1 MRDAGRVIKTF
12 NGSAVLFSDICADL
26 KKMEFLPT
34 WPFKIN
40 DFLLFGLLLGAG
52 ILGGHL
58 ASRTSFLPR
67 ISGYIAAGF
76 VLGPSVLGLLNHE
89 LLGSARLFT
98 DIALGLIL
106 FELGRLLDL
115 PALRR
120 QPWLVGA
127 SLLESALS
135 FLFVYAAVRAFGV
148 SPVGSALIATIG
160 ISSSPAVI
168 LLVTRQLGARGPVT
182 QNAITLVALNN
193 IIAFFVFIAVLPILH
208 IQQQAGLATILLQ
221 PVYQFI
227 GSALMGLALAR
238 ALVWA
243 AKRVG
248 PSESVQFALV
258 IGTIIATL
266 GLAKMLNVSGLLALL
281 TLGLLSRNL
290 DKHRQLL
297 NVEFGHGG
305 ELFFLL
311 LFVVTGANLHLE
323 ELGSAGL
330 IAVAFVAARLLAKL
344 VAVYVPMRRSGLPP
358 LQSGM
363 LGLTLVPMAG
373 LAIGLT
379 EVTSAMYPQFGREL
393 AAIVLAAV
401 ALLETIGPIL
411 TTYALKKAGEVA
423 NGARVEH

>member
-1 MRDAGRVIKTF
+1 
-12 NGSAVLFSDICADL
+12 
-26 KKMEFLPT
+26 MEFLPT
-34 WPFKIN
+34 WPLKIN

-58 ASRTSFLPR
+58 ASRTNFLPR

-76 VLGPSVLGLLNHE
+76 VLGPSVLGVLNQE

-115 PALRR
+115 SALRR
-120 QPWLVGA
+120 QPWLIGSSV
-127 SLLESALS
+127 LESALS
-135 FLFVYAAVRAFGV
+135 FLFVYLAVRAFGV
-148 SPVGSALIATIG
+148 SPMGAALVATLG

-182 QNAITLVALNN
+182 QNAIALVALNN

-208 IQQQAGLATILLQ
+208 IQQQAGVTTVLLQ
-221 PVYQFI
+221 PVYQFL
-227 GSALMGLALAR
+227 GSAVMGFVLAR
-238 ALVWA
+238 SLVWA

-258 IGTIIATL
+258 IGAIIAAL

-290 DKHRQLL
+290 DKERRLL
-297 NVEFGHGG
+297 HVEFGHGG

-330 IAVAFVAARLLAKL
+330 IAIAFVVARLVAKL
-344 VAVYVPMRRSGLPP
+344 VAVYGPMRRSGLPP

-379 EVTSAMYPQFGREL
+379 EVTYAMYPQFGREL

-411 TTYALKKAGEVA
+411 TTYALKKAGEVRS
-423 NGARVEH
+423 GHKQLDST